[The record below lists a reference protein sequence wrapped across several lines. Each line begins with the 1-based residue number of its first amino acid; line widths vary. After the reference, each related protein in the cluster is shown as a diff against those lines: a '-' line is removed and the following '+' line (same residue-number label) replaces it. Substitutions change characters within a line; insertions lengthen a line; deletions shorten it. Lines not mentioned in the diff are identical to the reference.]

1 MRLLTQGGPASLTQV
16 SRVLLVTNDFP
27 PRRGGI
33 QSYLG
38 EFVGRLVGSRAH
50 AMTVYAPQ
58 WKGADAFD
66 DAARAAGYRVVRH
79 PSTVMLPG
87 PTVDVRMR
95 RLIAEHDIETVWFGA
110 AAQIGRAHV

>member
-1 MRLLTQGGPASLTQV
+1 
-16 SRVLLVTNDFP
+16 
-27 PRRGGI
+27 
-33 QSYLG
+33 
-38 EFVGRLVGSRAH
+38 
-50 AMTVYAPQ
+50 MTVYAPQ

-110 AAQIGRAHV
+110 AAPLALLARVPGWLELAGCWPARTATKWAGRCFRSLDRCYAASATAPTW

>member
-1 MRLLTQGGPASLTQV
+1 
-16 SRVLLVTNDFP
+16 
-27 PRRGGI
+27 
-33 QSYLG
+33 
-38 EFVGRLVGSRAH
+38 
-50 AMTVYAPQ
+50 MTVYAPQ

-110 AAQIGRAHV
+110 AAPLALLAPRARLAGASRVLASTHGHEVAGRCFRSLDRCYAASATAPTW